1 MEAFTKHTGIA
12 APLPRADIDTDA
24 IIPKQFLKRIERTGY
39 GPYLFWEWRA
49 EPDGTPIPDFVLNR
63 EPFKNATI
71 LIARENFGCGSSRE
85 HAAWALH
92 DFGIRAVLAP
102 SFADIHRENDDQ
114 NGIAA
119 IELPSDVIETLLVRA
134 EQEAPLE
141 LTVDLAAQ
149 TVSDATGVV
158 ARFEIDPFRKKCLL
172 EGLDRI
178 GLTLKDSEA
187 ITAYERKR
195 WPDLARAG

>member
-92 DFGIRAVLAP
+92 DFGIRA
-102 SFADIHRENDDQ
+102 
-114 NGIAA
+114 A
-119 IELPSDVIETLLVRA
+119 IELPSDVIEELLVRA
-134 EQEAPLE
+134 EREAPLE

-149 TVSDATGVV
+149 TVSDANGVV

-178 GLTLKDSEA
+178 GLTLKDSDA
-187 ITAYERKR
+187 IAAYERKR